1 MAATQAGAHTARE
14 TVQIKPREA
23 RAALLITTGRCLHP
37 PRRLRNLENGP
48 NSGEKGAKMSKMAI
62 KIEDLPALDATS
74 VQVLRCIVLK
84 LGGATRGRVEYK
96 VIGKSIGKHRDVV
109 AKAVKRL
116 EEKRLLGI
124 EYGELVLLNIVQ
136 VS

>member
-1 MAATQAGAHTARE
+1 
-14 TVQIKPREA
+14 
-23 RAALLITTGRCLHP
+23 
-37 PRRLRNLENGP
+37 
-48 NSGEKGAKMSKMAI
+48 MSKMAI

-84 LGGATRGRVEYK
+84 LGGARRGFVEYK

-116 EEKRLLGI
+116 EEKKVLGI
-124 EYGELVLLNIVQ
+124 EYGELVLLNIVE
-136 VS
+136 VAS